1 MREATG
7 ELNSTLIVVM
17 AIAALAA
24 FFFMWIWPVYREN
37 YMRDESC
44 ANAVCDIGHD
54 SNGTAVCY
62 APGDAGHRFNCPYR
76 G

>member
-24 FFFMWIWPVYREN
+24 FFFMFVWPIYKGS
-37 YMRDESC
+37 YLRDESC
-44 ANAVCDIGHD
+44 ANAVCDVGHD
-54 SNGTAVCY
+54 ENGFAACY
-62 APGDAGHRFNCPYR
+62 TPGDSGHIFDCPYR